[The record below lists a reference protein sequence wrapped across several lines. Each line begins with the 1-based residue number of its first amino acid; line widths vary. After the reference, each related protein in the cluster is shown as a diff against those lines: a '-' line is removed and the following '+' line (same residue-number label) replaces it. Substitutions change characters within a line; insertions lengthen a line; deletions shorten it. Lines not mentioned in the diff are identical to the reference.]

1 MTSIEEADSW
11 IGRTAVDDTGEQVGM
26 ISQIWVDDASGR
38 PAWASVTGPALG
50 VREALV
56 PLAGAVPLGGGVQF
70 PYTREE
76 IVDAP
81 QVADEGRLDLDE
93 KERLCAYYG
102 TADTDAGPPAR
113 PASWVDRI
121 DDMIDPAGT
130 PTSPP
135 TGFDPAAPAKGR
147 RFQRRP
153 GRPDRRKAGRRF
165 GREPAAPDQPLV
177 DHRMEPDE
185 VPIRG

>member
-26 ISQIWVDDASGR
+26 ISEIWVDDASGQ

-50 VREALV
+50 AREALV
-56 PLAGAVPLGGGVQF
+56 PLAGAVALGGGVQF

-81 QVADEGRLDLDE
+81 QVADEGRLDLGE
-93 KERLCAYYG
+93 KEQLCAYYG
-102 TADTDAGPPAR
+102 TADAGPPAR

-121 DDMIDPAGT
+121 DEMIDPSGA
-130 PTSPP
+130 PPSPP
-135 TGFDPAAPAKGR
+135 TGFDPAAPKKGR
-147 RFQRRP
+147 RSQRTP
-153 GRPDRRKAGRRF
+153 GRPDRKAGRRF
-165 GREPAAPDQPLV
+165 GRKAAAPDQPPV
-177 DHRMEPDE
+177 DHLLERDE

>member
-56 PLAGAVPLGGGVQF
+56 PLAGAVALGGGVQF

-93 KERLCAYYG
+93 KEQLCAYYG
-102 TADTDAGPPAR
+102 TADADAGPPAR

-121 DDMIDPAGT
+121 DEMIDPAAV

-135 TGFDPAAPAKGR
+135 TGFDAAAPKRGR
-147 RFQRRP
+147 RKP
-153 GRPDRRKAGRRF
+153 GRSEGRTGRRF
-165 GREPAAPDQPLV
+165 GRKPAAPEQPLV
-177 DHRMEPDE
+177 DDRMEPDE